1 MKKIYF
7 IFICKLKKL
16 FLYILDSNV
25 SLYFQIGL
33 ELLFF
38 LLLLLFINLSL
49 LKLLLCLFILFYY
62 YYYFFIY
69 MNHFLENNLLFD
81 ERKYS

>member
-1 MKKIYF
+1 MKRIIF

-16 FLYILDSNV
+16 FLYILNSNV
-25 SLYFQIGL
+25 SPYFQIGL
-33 ELLFF
+33 ELFF

>member
-25 SLYFQIGL
+25 SPYFQIGF
-33 ELLFF
+33 ELF
-38 LLLLLFINLSL
+38 
-49 LKLLLCLFILFYY
+49 FYY
-62 YYYFFIY
+62 YYYLLIFI
-69 MNHFLENNLLFD
+69 
-81 ERKYS
+81 